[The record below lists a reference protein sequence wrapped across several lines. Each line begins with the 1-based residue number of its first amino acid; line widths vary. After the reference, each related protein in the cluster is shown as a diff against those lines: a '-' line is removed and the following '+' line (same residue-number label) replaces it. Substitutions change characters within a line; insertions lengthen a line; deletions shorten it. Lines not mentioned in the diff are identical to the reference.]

1 MAFDQK
7 LSWVVRKNL
16 GERVLM
22 QLMFVILVEQS
33 ENQAKDFGILDWSV
47 SLWLTVIE
55 MKMIRQMLEV
65 KEGLTWVRT
74 MEVAIWSIMNVASM
88 MMIIVTIVVIIRPAM
103 FQSLVLRIWCFRF
116 QLGEGD
122 LFDIVPYL
130 KACLEKSS
138 MGLGAWKSYCW
149 IFCNSFLDK
158 HWSY

>member
-74 MEVAIWSIMNVASM
+74 MEVVIWSIMNVASM
-88 MMIIVTIVVIIRPAM
+88 IDDDNCDDCGDNTPCNVSIISFKDLMFPFPIRWRWSFWYSSIFKGLSGKVQYGSWRMKVI
-103 FQSLVLRIWCFRF
+103 LL
-116 QLGEGD
+116 D
-122 LFDIVPYL
+122 
-130 KACLEKSS
+130 
-138 MGLGAWKSYCW
+138 
-149 IFCNSFLDK
+149 FLQ
-158 HWSY
+158 

>member
-1 MAFDQK
+1 
-7 LSWVVRKNL
+7 
-16 GERVLM
+16 M

-103 FQSLVLRIWCFRF
+103 FQ
-116 QLGEGD
+116 
-122 LFDIVPYL
+122 
-130 KACLEKSS
+130 
-138 MGLGAWKSYCW
+138 
-149 IFCNSFLDK
+149 
-158 HWSY
+158 